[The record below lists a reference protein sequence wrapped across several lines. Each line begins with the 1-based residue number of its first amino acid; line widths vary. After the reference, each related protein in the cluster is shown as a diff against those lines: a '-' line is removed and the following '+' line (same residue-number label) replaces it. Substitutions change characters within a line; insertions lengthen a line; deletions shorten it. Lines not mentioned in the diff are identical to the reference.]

1 MRCGYEGGCAG
12 QTQIHTRFQFSPE
25 PVSIAHENH
34 RRRTLKRY
42 SSIKSWRWRR
52 LECEEGCVDLDPLYC
67 PQAAESDGTG
77 KPETT
82 GTTCTCS
89 VDSYVTGEGGGERHT
104 AILDTSLLS
113 GACLTVTFCRIA
125 GLGRGVRSTEC
136 RTKYVHIPVL
146 FFSLF
151 PRNLVNHLTV
161 GPVVHLAEK
170 VSPHSA
176 ALSPHP
182 CK

>member
-1 MRCGYEGGCAG
+1 
-12 QTQIHTRFQFSPE
+12 
-25 PVSIAHENH
+25 V
-34 RRRTLKRY
+34 
-42 SSIKSWRWRR
+42 
-52 LECEEGCVDLDPLYC
+52 EEGCVDLDPLSC

-89 VDSYVTGEGGGERHT
+89 VDSYVTGEGGG
-104 AILDTSLLS
+104 ANDTRRYWIHLLS

-146 FFSLF
+146 FFIISTKFGQPFDSWARGTFSGESISPFSGTKPSPLQVSKYF
-151 PRNLVNHLTV
+151 PYR
-161 GPVVHLAEK
+161 
-170 VSPHSA
+170 
-176 ALSPHP
+176 
-182 CK
+182 